1 MVFATAS
8 VPISDWWGGSH
19 AIKRKKIEYQKA
31 IDERQ
36 DKAELLKIRMQHAYN
51 NVIEACQQLDIAQRS
66 IEQSK
71 ENLRLN
77 RDYYL
82 TYTLRRF
89 CDTFHPHLVCLSQMG
104 TFVATTTAK
113 IQRKNCRAAK
123 TVVPLHRQKEQT
135 TFQ

>member
-51 NVIEACQQLDIAQRS
+51 NVIEARQQLDIAQRS

-77 RDYYL
+77 RDYYHAGTSKMSDL
-82 TYTLRRF
+82 LEAQLLYQQSLDRRT
-89 CDTFHPHLVCLSQMG
+89 DAYADLQNKLLEYRQ
-104 TFVATTTAK
+104 ATGQTATG
-113 IQRKNCRAAK
+113 RADW
-123 TVVPLHRQKEQT
+123 
-135 TFQ
+135 

>member
-1 MVFATAS
+1 VAS
-8 VPISDWWGGSH
+8 LQLQLSDN
-19 AIKRKKIEYQKA
+19 EV
-31 IDERQ
+31 ERQ
-36 DKAELLKIRMQHAYN
+36 TEQYFWQLAALQEKMKTVNAVDTLLG
-51 NVIEACQQLDIAQRS
+51 DIYKDVDVAVRAG
-66 IEQSK
+66 IAMR
-71 ENLRLN
+71 NDLLGTRTF
-77 RDYYL
+77 

-113 IQRKNCRAAK
+113 IQRKNCRAAR